1 MFDPSAKPWLAAAN
15 PEKAKQEYFD
25 VVFGQRSYET
35 NSSINLNPLDLAYR
49 ADTKQEYYS
58 DFAYALFEVGS
69 AFVTGGSG
77 RVLRS
82 VAGVFDELI
91 LKD

>member
-1 MFDPSAKPWLAAAN
+1 MFDPSAKPWLAAAD

-25 VVFGQRSYET
+25 AVFGQQSYQT
-35 NSSINLNPLDLAYR
+35 NSSFDLNPFNLAYR
-49 ADTKQEYYS
+49 ADTKQEYYA

-77 RVLRS
+77 RVLRA
-82 VAGVFDELI
+82 VAGVLDELI
-91 LKD
+91 LRD